1 MKLLQVRITE
11 DEYEVLERKIIEL
24 SVREGKLLSMPA
36 GVRVILKDYINGN
49 EPEIPSTEESKES
62 IEDVATEQ
70 PDEELPKIDIK
81 QTFFDGV
88 DMDF

>member
-70 PDEELPKIDIK
+70 PLPKIDIK
-81 QTFFDGV
+81 RTFFDGIN
-88 DMDF
+88 MDF